1 MPKIGNP
8 KSISEIACDRCN
20 SKRKVSKT
28 WIEEIKNDHGV
39 MVLRHTQIIC
49 TNKECQSA
57 FEKIILEDVKKR
69 EKLRQIKIDNAA
81 KRMTVKT
88 TTQATTKLTT

>member
-28 WIEEIKNDHGV
+28 WIEKIQNSNGF
-39 MVLRHTQIIC
+39 MVLRHTQIVC
-49 TNKECQSA
+49 TNKECQNA
-57 FEKIILEDVKKR
+57 FDKIILEDQKKR
-69 EKLRQIKIDNAA
+69 EKIKQAKLDNAG
-81 KRMTVKT
+81 RNTPVKPT
-88 TTQATTKLTT
+88 A

>member
-8 KSISEIACDRCN
+8 KSITEIACDRCGA
-20 SKRKVSKT
+20 KRKVSKT

-39 MVLRHTQIIC
+39 MILRHTQVIC

-57 FEKIILEDVKKR
+57 FEKTILADIEKR
-69 EKLRQIKIDNAA
+69 EKIKKA
-81 KRMTVKT
+81 KLDHSAKSITIKPT
-88 TTQATTKLTT
+88 A